1 MSVFLK
7 IKKKNLRTRT
17 SGDSSNFGGY
27 KNKMMKRLTSSTYFC
42 NYEDFNSV
50 RDEINSFASAL
61 KIKYAAL
68 SLG

>member
-27 KNKMMKRLTSSTYFC
+27 KNKMMKRLTSST
-42 NYEDFNSV
+42 EDFNSV
-50 RDEINSFASAL
+50 RDEINSLASAL